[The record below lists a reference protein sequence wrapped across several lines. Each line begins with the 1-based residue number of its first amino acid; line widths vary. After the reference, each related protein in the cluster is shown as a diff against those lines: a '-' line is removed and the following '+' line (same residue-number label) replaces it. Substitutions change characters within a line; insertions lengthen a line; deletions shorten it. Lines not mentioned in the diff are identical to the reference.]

1 MLATYFYLILAIV
14 AEVMATMLLVA
25 SVQFTK
31 FWPSVGVMVGY
42 GLSFYLLSIV
52 VLALPIA
59 VVYATWSGV
68 GIAATTLLGYLIYQ
82 QSLNGQ
88 VLLGLCL
95 VVIGVT
101 LIHGFSVK

>member
-1 MLATYFYLILAIV
+1 MLATYFYLTLAIV

-52 VLALPIA
+52 VLKLPIA

-82 QSLNGQ
+82 QSLN
-88 VLLGLCL
+88 
-95 VVIGVT
+95 
-101 LIHGFSVK
+101 